1 MLGWRGRLLCGS
13 SPNSLAAHFVFPLKP
28 IRATCFNNREGG
40 VLGQVFSFLSW
51 SSGAGQRFFERA
63 EKRLAACR
71 FSLEQKNK
79 GLAVFILEQKI
90 GIAGAV
96 FLEQKTEAAWLDLY
110 SRFG

>member
-1 MLGWRGRLLCGS
+1 M
-13 SPNSLAAHFVFPLKP
+13 
-28 IRATCFNNREGG
+28 
-40 VLGQVFSFLSW
+40 FSF
-51 SSGAGQRFFERA
+51 SGG
-63 EKRLAACR
+63 EKKRRLAACR
-71 FSLEQKNK
+71 FFLGAENK

>member
-1 MLGWRGRLLCGS
+1 M
-13 SPNSLAAHFVFPLKP
+13 
-28 IRATCFNNREGG
+28 
-40 VLGQVFSFLSW
+40 FSFLSW

>member
-1 MLGWRGRLLCGS
+1 M
-13 SPNSLAAHFVFPLKP
+13 AVF
-28 IRATCFNNREGG
+28 F
-40 VLGQVFSFLSW
+40 FSFLEQW
-51 SSGAGQRFFERA
+51 SRAAIFERA

-110 SRFG
+110 ADWVRSSSTCFLI